1 MIQAPKKTR
10 TILVPGVEAIYSAS
24 QKVVYVKKLVPHAML
39 PTHGSDSAAG
49 VDVYA
54 SLDKLGDEIV
64 IYPGQR
70 QKISTGI
77 AVAYVEETIY
87 GDQVDVTPIMEGY
100 YFRVAPRS
108 GLAWN
113 NGIAVMAGVVD
124 LDYRGDVTVILLNT
138 GDIPVI
144 IRQGDRVAQL
154 IIEKIETPLITE
166 TRELPS
172 SARGEGGFG
181 STGR

>member
-1 MIQAPKKTR
+1 MTPAVKRKT
-10 TILVPGVEAIYSAS
+10 TLVPGVDAIYSAS

-39 PTHGSDSAAG
+39 PTRGSDFSAGA
-49 VDVYA
+49 DLYA
-54 SLDKLGDEIV
+54 ALDNLGDEIV
-64 IYPGQR
+64 IYPRQR

-87 GDQVDVTPIMEGY
+87 GDRVDVTPIMEGY

-108 GLAWN
+108 GLALK

-124 LDYRGDVTVILLNT
+124 LDYRGEVTAVLLNT

-154 IIEKIETPLITE
+154 IIEKIEAPLITE
-166 TRELPS
+166 TKELPS